1 MRVRRLFLIVSA
13 TLLFSC
19 VNTEFVAFDP
29 NLEWTIRGKISFNS
43 PEASGIYSFAVF
55 KNNEIKEIVVSSLFG
70 IDIYRIKLLSNGVL
84 VEDPRFDGL
93 LRESKGLDSVLKE
106 NLEFISRWLPIWTV
120 GQDKLGEPLPIVFR
134 EDGWTIELAD
144 FEGVRPRTIILNKG
158 IIRAK
163 IRILEIEN
171 LN

>member
-1 MRVRRLFLIVSA
+1 MRARGLFLIIFVS
-13 TLLFSC
+13 LLFSC
-19 VNTEFVAFDP
+19 VNNEFSTFDP

-43 PEASGIYSFAVF
+43 SEVSGIYNFAVLK
-55 KNNEIKEIVVSSLFG
+55 KNKVKEIVVSSLFG

-144 FEGVRPRTIILNKG
+144 FEGVRPRTIILNKR

-163 IRILEIEN
+163 IRILETEN
-171 LN
+171 LI